1 MRRLIES
8 LTPAERPISW
18 TWIGTVLAFY
28 ALVMAVAVNLYVAH
42 QTSASLA
49 QKAGATV
56 TVGPTLSS
64 IGQSSIRSLGQFVR
78 ND

>member
-8 LTPAERPISW
+8 LTPGDRPISW

-28 ALVMAVAVNLYVAH
+28 AVVMAVAVNLYVAH
-42 QTSASLA
+42 QTSSNLA

-56 TVGPTLSS
+56 TAGPTLTSL
-64 IGQSSIRSLGQFVR
+64 GQSSIRSLGQFAH
-78 ND
+78 NE